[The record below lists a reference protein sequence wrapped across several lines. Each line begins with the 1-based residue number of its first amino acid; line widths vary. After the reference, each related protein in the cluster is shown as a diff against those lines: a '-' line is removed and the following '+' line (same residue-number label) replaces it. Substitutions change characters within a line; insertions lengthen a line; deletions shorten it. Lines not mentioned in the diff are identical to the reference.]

1 MTNMRYAFS
10 INAVLTSEKTAPN
23 EHVKMPKISVKTPK
37 VGFSFLS
44 QLDTATRALSLALE
58 TQKS

>member
-23 EHVKMPKISVKTPK
+23 EHVKMPKKTPK

-44 QLDTATRALSLALE
+44 QLDTATRALSLAPE